1 MEASGSSVYL
11 QTKTS
16 YVAAVNIFF
25 SPDAFSR
32 AQTCDSIDSQLCT
45 DSASDRRPPL
55 SRLPPAAT
63 ICSTNRPVR
72 REMSYSSDLLL
83 AAAEEQTASGARW

>member
-25 SPDAFSR
+25 PPTPLAERKHVIRLIRS
-32 AQTCDSIDSQLCT
+32 
-45 DSASDRRPPL
+45 SAPTRQATAGRR
-55 SRLPPAAT
+55 
-63 ICSTNRPVR
+63 
-72 REMSYSSDLLL
+72 
-83 AAAEEQTASGARW
+83 

>member
-16 YVAAVNIFF
+16 YVAAVNIF

-45 DSASDRRPPL
+45 DSASD
-55 SRLPPAAT
+55 SDAAKPAASGRNLG
-63 ICSTNRPVR
+63 IRN
-72 REMSYSSDLLL
+72 DLF
-83 AAAEEQTASGARW
+83 T